1 MTPPRKTKLYRKDVA
16 WGYFY
21 DNEYTK
27 CRELCVYRVRARI
40 LLSRKMASLTKYR
53 PGPIFKIVPPISK
66 LPKAA
71 GRGKGK

>member
-1 MTPPRKTKLYRKDVA
+1 MKDVA

-27 CRELCVYRVRARI
+27 RRELCVYRVRARI
-40 LLSRKMASLTKYR
+40 LLSHKMASPTKYR
-53 PGPIFKIVPPISK
+53 PGPIFKIVPPTAISE

-71 GRGKGK
+71 GRGKK